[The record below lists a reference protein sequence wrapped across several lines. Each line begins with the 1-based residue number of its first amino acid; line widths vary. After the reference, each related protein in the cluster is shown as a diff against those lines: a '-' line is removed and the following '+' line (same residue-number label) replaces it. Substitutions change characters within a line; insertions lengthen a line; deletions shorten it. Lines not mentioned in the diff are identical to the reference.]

1 MSTPRRGVRRPQSPR
16 PPGSPDPAGEPKPAV
31 PPGSSTVQPPA
42 PGAAQRPVTVSL
54 WLRVV
59 EWVAWILLWAFA
71 VGAGLAFGK
80 ITFSKVLFI
89 AIMLAITVVPWLR
102 WVRPGSVRHLPPDRV
117 AILQG
122 SLAIFVAL
130 IYVLSGVYLWALG
143 GVVVEL
149 ALALL
154 ILVRAPRA
162 PRT

>member
-1 MSTPRRGVRRPQSPR
+1 VRRPQSPR
-16 PPGSPDPAGEPKPAV
+16 PAGSPQSAGDPKPAGEAKPAV
-31 PPGSSTVQPPA
+31 PTGAPPVQPAA
-42 PGAAQRPVTVSL
+42 PDAAQRPVAVSL

-80 ITFSKVLFI
+80 ITFSKVLFV

-130 IYVLSGVYLWALG
+130 VYVLSGVYVWGLV

-149 ALALL
+149 GLALL

-162 PRT
+162 PQT